1 MSRKFSKYFVAW
13 LIKWKQEQNPN
24 NFCNKYFVIIKD
36 CIWLWKRTSWKNW
49 KILRKDRTNSR
60 FTSKPM
66 EQGFYFDLKL
76 ISVIFSGPHERKIC
90 WIWRHNSYK
99 IETKRIIDNNYNGT
113 IIYDGMCFTWS
124 IYHWLVLSLA
134 GIQVFPHYSLL
145 PNRLETIRPSSTTFG
160 TPKRNPEEKTKFN
173 CLLPEAY
180 WYDVNRNGTIYEF
193 HTTICYIISVGVYNL
208 ICQILERSSMNIL
221 ELPV

>member
-1 MSRKFSKYFVAW
+1 MFPNSVFDQKWRIQHQGLHWSQMKIQIIQFTTMPTTKRLLCKRIDYPKWLKKMTHFMSRKFSKYFVAW

-60 FTSKPM
+60 FTSQPM
-66 EQGFYFDLKL
+66 EQGFYFDLKP

-160 TPKRNPEEKTKFN
+160 TP
-173 CLLPEAY
+173 
-180 WYDVNRNGTIYEF
+180 
-193 HTTICYIISVGVYNL
+193 
-208 ICQILERSSMNIL
+208 
-221 ELPV
+221 